1 MKCIYLLLIALL
13 VCSFTYAQR
22 SIHGKVLDES
32 GQPIIGVTILVPGT
46 QLGTTTNNEGNFTLQ
61 VPESASQLQ
70 IRSIGYEATT
80 LPLTAENTY
89 TITLHPAAHSLNQVV
104 VTALGIR
111 RDVRSLGYA
120 SQEVNAQELTVS
132 HQPNLVN
139 ALQGRVAG
147 VMIGSTGGG
156 PGQGASILIR
166 GINSLDPGKNNQ
178 PLFVVDGIPVDN
190 TTSTFGTTGGRGVQ
204 MTNRIADINPD
215 DIESITV
222 LRGGAATALYGLR
235 GANGVIVI
243 TTKSAKAGQFR
254 VSYDVNYSYD
264 VIDKTPK
271 VQSLY
276 TQGYSGVYDST
287 SFWPNW
293 GPTVDEARKIDPT
306 HPAKL
311 FDHYK
316 HAYVSGNQIRH
327 TLSMSGGTEKASV
340 SSSVS
345 YFHQK
350 GVLPF
355 TYYQDIS
362 TRLSGKLVLSKELEV
377 GTTILYANTGG
388 NFYDA
393 DRFNEE
399 MTYWAPRWDVRDY
412 LTPEGTE
419 KTYGN
424 GNAWYKAATNKFK
437 SYVNHVIA
445 SSYFSYQPFN
455 WMNLTYRFGVDAY
468 QDNRTATA
476 PGPKGIPGEYV
487 DDDNGQGF
495 VHKYGTSYRQL
506 NSNLLLTLQHNW
518 GKIGTSLRLGHDL
531 LDRAVDEVATEG
543 DELDI
548 YNLFTLSNA
557 KIINASEYRSQ
568 YHIIGAYGELELSY
582 AQALYLTLT
591 GRNDWTS
598 TLEKGN
604 RSFFYPSANLSYIF
618 TENMHQLPSWLSY
631 GKIRASLAQIGKDA
645 DPYST
650 SIVYIPTG
658 TPVNGVNLWTR
669 SNAAGLQNL
678 KPEKTTSFEAG
689 TDLSFLNNR
698 ITLHFTWYHSI
709 SQDQIIPV
717 ATAPS
722 TGFTSITLNAGKI
735 RNQGI
740 ELTLQAT
747 PISSK
752 TFTWETDVNVSHNE
766 NKILSIYPGLQRIE
780 VGSQFGYAG
789 ATVTMYYVPGGSA
802 GDLYGS
808 HWLRYYP
815 DGKQPPTHV
824 DKKAPMVIGSNGFPV
839 RASDQQIL
847 GNSYPKWLVSWNHS
861 LTYGNWTLS
870 FLLDAHLNV
879 QKYDQLNNFMAAFG
893 IASYTL
899 NRNETIVFP
908 GVHADGTPNT
918 TPVWLGQG
926 VGPDGKNYGAGYYRN
941 YYRGV
946 SENFVE
952 DASWIRLRTLSLS
965 YQLPA
970 RWLKGTFIKG
980 LNIGFTGNNLWLHT
994 HYIGF
999 DPESSS
1005 APAGSNAT
1013 GFAGFTYP
1021 ALRNFMVHL
1030 HASF

>member
-1 MKCIYLLLIALL
+1 MKPLLLTWIFLL
-13 VCSFTYAQR
+13 ACMLSFAQR
-22 SIHGKVLDES
+22 AIHGKVVDES
-32 GQPIIGVTILVPGT
+32 GLPVIGATILVQGT
-46 QLGTTTNNEGNFTLQ
+46 QIGTTSNNNGEFSLSI
-61 VPESASQLQ
+61 PESATHLQ
-70 IRSIGYEATT
+70 VRSIGYEAVTI
-80 LPLTAENTY
+80 PVTAETSY
-89 TITLHPAAHSLNQVV
+89 TITLHATTRSLNQVV

-120 SQEVNAQELTVS
+120 SQEVNARELTIS

-166 GINSLDPGKNNQ
+166 GVNSLDPGKNNQ

-254 VSYDVNYSYD
+254 VSYDMNYSYD

-276 TQGYSGVYDST
+276 TQGYGGVYDST

-293 GPTVDEARKIDPT
+293 GPTVEEARKIDPT

-316 HAYVSGNQIRH
+316 HAYISGNQMRH
-327 TLSMSGGTEKASV
+327 TLSLSGGTDKASV
-340 SSSVS
+340 SSSIS
-345 YFHQK
+345 YFHQN

-362 TRLSGKLVLSKELEV
+362 TRLSGKLVFSKKLEM
-377 GTTILYANTGG
+377 GSTILYANTGG

-437 SYVNHVIA
+437 SYVNHIIA
-445 SSYFSYQPFN
+445 SSYFSYQPFD

-476 PGPKGIPGEYV
+476 PGPKGIPGEYIEE
-487 DDDNGQGF
+487 DNGQGF
-495 VHKYGTSYRQL
+495 VHKYGINYRQL

-518 GKIGTSLRLGHDL
+518 DRFSTSLRLGHDL

-557 KIINASEYRSQ
+557 KIINASEYRSL

-582 AQALYLTLT
+582 DQAIYLTLT

-618 TENMHQLPSWLSY
+618 TEHFHTLPSWLSY
-631 GKIRASLAQIGKDA
+631 GKIRTSLAQIGKDA

-658 TPVNGVNLWTR
+658 VPVNGVNLWTR
-669 SNAAGLQNL
+669 SNAAGLQ
-678 KPEKTTSFEAG
+678 KPEA
-689 TDLSFLNNR
+689 R
-698 ITLHFTWYHSI
+698 
-709 SQDQIIPV
+709 
-717 ATAPS
+717 
-722 TGFTSITLNAGKI
+722 
-735 RNQGI
+735 
-740 ELTLQAT
+740 
-747 PISSK
+747 
-752 TFTWETDVNVSHNE
+752 
-766 NKILSIYPGLQRIE
+766 
-780 VGSQFGYAG
+780 
-789 ATVTMYYVPGGSA
+789 
-802 GDLYGS
+802 
-808 HWLRYYP
+808 
-815 DGKQPPTHV
+815 
-824 DKKAPMVIGSNGFPV
+824 
-839 RASDQQIL
+839 
-847 GNSYPKWLVSWNHS
+847 
-861 LTYGNWTLS
+861 
-870 FLLDAHLNV
+870 
-879 QKYDQLNNFMAAFG
+879 
-893 IASYTL
+893 
-899 NRNETIVFP
+899 
-908 GVHADGTPNT
+908 
-918 TPVWLGQG
+918 
-926 VGPDGKNYGAGYYRN
+926 KNY
-941 YYRGV
+941 
-946 SENFVE
+946 
-952 DASWIRLRTLSLS
+952 LL
-965 YQLPA
+965 
-970 RWLKGTFIKG
+970 
-980 LNIGFTGNNLWLHT
+980 
-994 HYIGF
+994 
-999 DPESSS
+999 
-1005 APAGSNAT
+1005 
-1013 GFAGFTYP
+1013 
-1021 ALRNFMVHL
+1021 
-1030 HASF
+1030 

>member
-1 MKCIYLLLIALL
+1 MKPLLLTLTFLL
-13 VCSFTYAQR
+13 ACMLSFAQR
-22 SIHGKVLDES
+22 SIHGKVVDES
-32 GQPIIGVTILVPGT
+32 GLPVIGATILVQGT
-46 QLGTTTNNEGNFTLQ
+46 QLGTTSNNNGEFSLSI
-61 VPESASQLQ
+61 PESATHLQ
-70 IRSIGYEATT
+70 VRSVGYEAVTI
-80 LPLTAENTY
+80 PVTAETSY
-89 TITLHPAAHSLNQVV
+89 TITLHATTQSLNQVV

-166 GINSLDPGKNNQ
+166 GVNSLDPGKNNQ

-190 TTSTFGTTGGRGVQ
+190 TTSTLGTTGGRGVQ

-254 VSYDVNYSYD
+254 VSYDMNYSYD

-276 TQGYSGVYDST
+276 TQGYNGVYDST

-293 GPTVDEARKIDPT
+293 GPTVADARKIDPT

-316 HAYVSGNQIRH
+316 HAYTSGNQIRH
-327 TLSMSGGTEKASV
+327 TLSLSGGTDKASV

-345 YFHQK
+345 YFHQN

-362 TRLSGKLVLSKELEV
+362 TRLSGKLVLSKKVET

-495 VHKYGTSYRQL
+495 VHKYGINYRQL

-518 GKIGTSLRLGHDL
+518 GRFGTSLRLGHDL

-557 KIINASEYRSQ
+557 KIIHASEYRSQ

-582 AQALYLTLT
+582 DQALYLTLT

-618 TENMHQLPSWLSY
+618 SETMHQLPSWLSY

-669 SNAAGLQNL
+669 SNAAGLQSL
-678 KPEKTTSFEAG
+678 KPEKTTSFEIG

-698 ITLHFTWYHSI
+698 ITLNFTWYHSI

-747 PISSK
+747 PITSK
-752 TFTWETDVNVSHNE
+752 SFSWETDINVSHNE

-802 GDLYGS
+802 GDIYGS

-824 DKKAPMVIGSNGFPV
+824 DKKAPLVIDSNGFPV

-847 GNSYPKWLVSWNHS
+847 GNSYPKWLVSWNHT

-870 FLLDAHLNV
+870 FLFDAHLNV

-893 IASYTL
+893 IAAYTL
-899 NRNETIVFP
+899 NRNETIIFP

-926 VGPDGKNYGAGYYRN
+926 TGPDGKNYGAGYYRN

-1005 APAGSNAT
+1005 APAGSNAN

>member
-32 GQPIIGVTILVPGT
+32 GQPIIGATILVPGT

-80 LPLTAENTY
+80 LPLTAENAY

-362 TRLSGKLVLSKELEV
+362 TRLSGKLVLSKKLEA

-445 SSYFSYQPFN
+445 SSYFTYQPFN

-689 TDLSFLNNR
+689 ADLSFLNNR

-752 TFTWETDVNVSHNE
+752 TFTWETDVNLSHNE

-893 IASYTL
+893 IAAYTL

-908 GVHADGTPNT
+908 GVHPDGTPNT

-1005 APAGSNAT
+1005 APAGSNAN

>member
-32 GQPIIGVTILVPGT
+32 GQPIIGATILVPGT

-80 LPLTAENTY
+80 LPLTAENAY

-276 TQGYSGVYDST
+276 TQGYMGVYDST

-568 YHIIGAYGELELSY
+568 YHIIGAYGELELGY

-618 TENMHQLPSWLSY
+618 TENIHQLPSWLSY

-893 IASYTL
+893 IAAYTL

-1005 APAGSNAT
+1005 APAGSNAN

>member
-13 VCSFTYAQR
+13 ICSFTYAQR

-32 GQPIIGVTILVPGT
+32 GQPVIGATILVPGT

-80 LPLTAENTY
+80 LPLTAENAY

-893 IASYTL
+893 IAAYTL

-1005 APAGSNAT
+1005 APAGSNAN

>member
-1 MKCIYLLLIALL
+1 MKCIYLLLITLL

-32 GQPIIGVTILVPGT
+32 GQPIIGATILVPGT

-89 TITLHPAAHSLNQVV
+89 TITLHSAAHSLNQVV

-468 QDNRTATA
+468 QENRTATA

-752 TFTWETDVNVSHNE
+752 TFTWETDVNLSHNE

-970 RWLKGTFIKG
+970 RWLNGTFIKG

>member
-13 VCSFTYAQR
+13 ICSFTYAQR

-32 GQPIIGVTILVPGT
+32 GQPVIGATILVPGT

-80 LPLTAENTY
+80 LPLTAENAY

-445 SSYFSYQPFN
+445 SSYFTYQPFN

-689 TDLSFLNNR
+689 ADLSFLNNR

-752 TFTWETDVNVSHNE
+752 TFTWETDVNLSHNE

-893 IASYTL
+893 IAAYTL

-908 GVHADGTPNT
+908 GVHPDGTPNT

-970 RWLKGTFIKG
+970 RWLNGTFIKG

>member
-13 VCSFTYAQR
+13 ICSFTYAQR

-32 GQPIIGVTILVPGT
+32 GQPVIGATILVPGT

-80 LPLTAENTY
+80 LPLTAENAY

-276 TQGYSGVYDST
+276 TQGYMGVYDST

-568 YHIIGAYGELELSY
+568 YHIIGAYGELELGY

-618 TENMHQLPSWLSY
+618 TENIHQLPSWLSY

-752 TFTWETDVNVSHNE
+752 TFTWETDVNLSHNE

-926 VGPDGKNYGAGYYRN
+926 TGPDGKNYGAGYYRN

-1005 APAGSNAT
+1005 APAGSNAN

>member
-32 GQPIIGVTILVPGT
+32 GQPIIGATILVPGT

-80 LPLTAENTY
+80 LPLTAENAY

-276 TQGYSGVYDST
+276 TQGYMGVYDST

-495 VHKYGTSYRQL
+495 VHKYGISYRQL

>member
-1 MKCIYLLLIALL
+1 MKPLLLTWIFLL
-13 VCSFTYAQR
+13 ACMLSFAQR
-22 SIHGKVLDES
+22 AIHGKVVDES
-32 GQPIIGVTILVPGT
+32 GLPVIGATILVQGT
-46 QLGTTTNNEGNFTLQ
+46 QIGTTSNNNGEFSLSI
-61 VPESASQLQ
+61 PESATHLQ
-70 IRSIGYEATT
+70 VRSIGYEAVTI
-80 LPLTAENTY
+80 PVTAETSY
-89 TITLHPAAHSLNQVV
+89 TITLHATTRSLNQVV

-120 SQEVNAQELTVS
+120 SQEVNARELTIS

-166 GINSLDPGKNNQ
+166 GVNSLDPGKNNQ

-243 TTKSAKAGQFR
+243 TTKSAKASQFR
-254 VSYDVNYSYD
+254 VSYDMNYSYD

-276 TQGYSGVYDST
+276 TQGYGGVYDST

-293 GPTVDEARKIDPT
+293 GPTVEEARKIDPT

-316 HAYVSGNQIRH
+316 HAYISGNQMRH
-327 TLSMSGGTEKASV
+327 TLSLSGGTDKASV
-340 SSSVS
+340 SSSIS
-345 YFHQK
+345 YFHQN

-362 TRLSGKLVLSKELEV
+362 TRLSGKLVFSKKLEM
-377 GTTILYANTGG
+377 GSTILYANTGG

-437 SYVNHVIA
+437 SYVNHIIA
-445 SSYFSYQPFN
+445 SSYFSYQPFE

-495 VHKYGTSYRQL
+495 VHKYGISYRQL
-506 NSNLLLTLQHNW
+506 NSNFLLTLQHNW
-518 GKIGTSLRLGHDL
+518 GRFSTSLRLGHDL

-557 KIINASEYRSQ
+557 KIINASEYRSL

-582 AQALYLTLT
+582 DQAIYLTLT

-618 TENMHQLPSWLSY
+618 TEHFHTLPSWLSY
-631 GKIRASLAQIGKDA
+631 GKIRTSLAQIGKDA

-658 TPVNGVNLWTR
+658 VPVNGVNLWTR

-678 KPEKTTSFEAG
+678 KPEKTTSFEIG
-689 TDLSFLNNR
+689 TDLSFLDSR
-698 ITLHFTWYHSI
+698 FTLNFTWYHTI

-747 PISSK
+747 PVRSK
-752 TFTWETDVNVSHNE
+752 QFSWETDVNLSHNE
-766 NKILSIYPGLQRIE
+766 NKILSIYPGLQRIQ

-802 GDLYGS
+802 GDIYGS

-839 RASDQQIL
+839 KASDQQIL
-847 GNSYPKWLVSWNHS
+847 GNSYPKWLVSWNHT
-861 LTYGNWTLS
+861 LTYGNWALS
-870 FLLDAHLNV
+870 FLFDAHLDV

-893 IASYTL
+893 IAAYTI
-899 NRNETIVFP
+899 NRNETVIFP
-908 GVHADGTPNT
+908 GVHSDGTPNT

-926 VGPDGKNYGAGYYRN
+926 TGPDGKNYGAGYYRN

-965 YQLPA
+965 YQLPN

-994 HYIGF
+994 KYIGF

-1005 APAGSNAT
+1005 APAGSNAN